1 MFAISPTDLNWFQQL
16 RTEGLQGNVINFWT
30 PTPWNISRLKSGD
43 NLYFMLKS
51 PIRKIGGY
59 GKFVEYKNMNI
70 NLEEVFF
77 EKMEKNRQKH
87 PVDKVKGK
95 STN

>member
-16 RTEGLQGNVINFWT
+16 RADDLQGNVINFWT

-59 GKFVEYKNMNI
+59 GKFVEYKNMKDKKLI
-70 NLEEVFF
+70 TKVEILKATELS
-77 EKMEKNRQKH
+77 KNCM
-87 PVDKVKGK
+87 
-95 STN
+95 

>member
-43 NLYFMLKS
+43 NLLVGAAVVIPSMK
-51 PIRKIGGY
+51 
-59 GKFVEYKNMNI
+59 ENKN
-70 NLEEVFF
+70 V
-77 EKMEKNRQKH
+77 
-87 PVDKVKGK
+87 
-95 STN
+95 S

>member
-30 PTPWNISRLKSGD
+30 PTPWNITRLKSGD

-59 GKFVEYKNMNI
+59 GKLVEYKMKSKLLLMKGIGNSFI
-70 NLEEVFF
+70 H
-77 EKMEKNRQKH
+77 QK
-87 PVDKVKGK
+87 
-95 STN
+95 TYQ